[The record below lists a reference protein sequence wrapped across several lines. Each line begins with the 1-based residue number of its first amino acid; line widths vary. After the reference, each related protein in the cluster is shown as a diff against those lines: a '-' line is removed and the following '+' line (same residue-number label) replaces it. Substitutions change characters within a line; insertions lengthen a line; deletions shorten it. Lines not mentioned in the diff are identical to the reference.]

1 MKLAYLGREK
11 TKDRW
16 QFQSNR
22 RAAVKWCALSS
33 LQALGWR
40 AWNEGAP
47 PVARRRRPR
56 RGVCEVRPVCV
67 MHDPDAPLFGSYS
80 QLLLHSRMVTKAL
93 TL

>member
-1 MKLAYLGREK
+1 MKLAKFGGEK
-11 TKDRW
+11 TKDEFRLI
-16 QFQSNR
+16 QR
-22 RAAVKWCALSS
+22 RKAGEAR

-47 PVARRRRPR
+47 PVAVARRRA
-56 RGVCEVRPVCV
+56 VCV